1 MYDDTR
7 LKAEENRGQNE
18 SHGRVRNCKTQH
30 WMFISEKSVD
40 ATTEK
45 ITKKAG
51 VGKGALY
58 RHFSD
63 KGEIVFSL
71 AETSI
76 KPLKQVFVKG
86 LCVFLAEQLSF
97 AP

>member
-1 MYDDTR
+1 M
-7 LKAEENRGQNE
+7 
-18 SHGRVRNCKTQH
+18 
-30 WMFISEKSVD
+30 D

-45 ITKKAG
+45 ITKMADA
-51 VGKGALY
+51 GKGTLY
-58 RHFSD
+58 QHFKD
-63 KGEIVFSL
+63 KGEILFSL